1 MTHVVSSDNG
11 FGSSGSAF
19 VQNPR
24 PEGQLEGGT
33 SVGAITLRDSAARV
47 SDWSDLPGRDDRKQ
61 YSVQVC
67 DLE

>member
-1 MTHVVSSDNG
+1 MMTYVVSSDNG

-33 SVGAITLRDSAARV
+33 RVGASASRDC
-47 SDWSDLPGRDDRKQ
+47 DWSDLHGRDDRKQ
-61 YSVQVC
+61 YSVQVF